1 MVAYN
6 YQEPT
11 KQFTQELRFNGSEN
25 LALKNGFKVVL
36 DANAYNG
43 RYFIKDNKKWIHNIA
58 ALRRQLCIYDDNVV
72 EEMGYD
78 VATYYKT
85 H

>member
-6 YQEPT
+6 YQE
-11 KQFTQELRFNGSEN
+11 LNGSEN
-25 LALKNGFKVVL
+25 L
-36 DANAYNG
+36 
-43 RYFIKDNKKWIHNIA
+43 
-58 ALRRQLCIYDDNVV
+58 ALRRQLCIYDDSVV

>member
-1 MVAYN
+1 MV
-6 YQEPT
+6 
-11 KQFTQELRFNGSEN
+11 
-25 LALKNGFKVVL
+25 KVKESK
-36 DANAYNG
+36 Y
-43 RYFIKDNKKWIHNIA
+43 NIA
-58 ALRRQLCIYDDNVV
+58 ALRRQLCIYDDSVV